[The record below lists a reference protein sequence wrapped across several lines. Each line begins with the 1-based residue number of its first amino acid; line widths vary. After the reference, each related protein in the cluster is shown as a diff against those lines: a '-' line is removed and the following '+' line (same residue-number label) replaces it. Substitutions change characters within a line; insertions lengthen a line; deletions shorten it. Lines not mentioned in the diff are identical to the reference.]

1 MQAMKSLM
9 LKAVCASLLLVVLVP
24 MGVHATATQDILHKA
39 CTYGATFSGCTS
51 GGQGIDT
58 PGGANN
64 TTFLQDLV
72 NTFLFAAG
80 LIAVIFLIIG
90 GIRYITSTG
99 DSSRIKAA
107 KDTIL
112 YAIIGL
118 IVAILALPIANYV
131 VKTVGG

>member
-9 LKAVCASLLLVVLVP
+9 LITVILGLALGGLAP
-24 MGVHATATQDILHKA
+24 ATVHAATA
-39 CTYGATFSGCTS
+39 SGVF
-51 GGQGIDT
+51 GQTCNYAPDL
-58 PGGANN
+58 PGCAPGSQTLDGANN
-64 TTFLQDLV
+64 TSSYLTEFTDVFL
-72 NTFLFAAG
+72 TAAG
-80 LIAVIFLIIG
+80 LIAVIFLVLG

-118 IVAILALPIANYV
+118 IVVILAFPIAGYV
-131 VKTVGG
+131 IKTVGG